1 MQSYNPSMEVY
12 NDLQSFKEF
21 FHSLSDADRE
31 EPAEVFDLD
40 GFLDD
45 SWAD

>member
-1 MQSYNPSMEVY
+1 MQSRNLSMEVY

-21 FHSLSDADRE
+21 FHSLSDADKG
-31 EPAEVFDLD
+31 EPAEDFDLD
-40 GFLDD
+40 GFLDE